1 MFIEENFES
10 VLFCK
15 INSFYTLNSETI
27 RCLLVV
33 IFLFKV
39 EVQLHITNYPSLDI
53 ASSLKFHLNIKIFTA
68 LA

>member
-15 INSFYTLNSETI
+15 NNFYTLNSETI
-27 RCLLVV
+27 RYLSVV

-39 EVQLHITNYPSLDI
+39 EVQLHITNYASLDI
-53 ASSLKFHLNIKIFTA
+53 TSSL
-68 LA
+68 